1 MKVSITIFFFTFDIY
16 IFIYYYRIWKLY
28 TSTKKNSFSYNLNYS
43 GIGTMI
49 IKHAEMKNHC
59 HFILIQV

>member
-1 MKVSITIFFFTFDIY
+1 MKVSITIFFSLSIY
-16 IFIYYYRIWKLY
+16 IFLSIITEYGNYIPVQ
-28 TSTKKNSFSYNLNYS
+28 KKNSFSYNLNYS

>member
-1 MKVSITIFFFTFDIY
+1 MEIIY
-16 IFIYYYRIWKLY
+16 QYEQKILFIKFKLFWHW
-28 TSTKKNSFSYNLNYS
+28 NN
-43 GIGTMI
+43 I